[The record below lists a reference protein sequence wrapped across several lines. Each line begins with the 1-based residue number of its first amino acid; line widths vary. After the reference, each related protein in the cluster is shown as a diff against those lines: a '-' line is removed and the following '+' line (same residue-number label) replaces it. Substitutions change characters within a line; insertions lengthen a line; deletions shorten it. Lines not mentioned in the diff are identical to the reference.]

1 MKLEFLG
8 TAAAEGIPGLW
19 CGCPICREARKRGGK
34 DIRRRCSYLID
45 DDTMVDFGPDS
56 FDHMRRANIDFAR
69 LKRIAFTHPHGD
81 HMSPIEFIY
90 RRSPGFC
97 TDVPDYKL
105 DVLGSKITLRE
116 LVRGILSSNNQSLDA
131 VNLFD
136 YLRINPITVK
146 EGEWA
151 KSGDVEFLPVPASHA
166 PGLGAM
172 IYAIRRNGRTVLIAN
187 DTGWLTDEAWTML
200 EGVRCDAAVI
210 ECTTGFRTPD
220 ACKNHQG
227 FNTTLKFRERLIDI
241 KCIEPDTPA
250 YVTHFSHNGYALH
263 EELQARFFPEGMTV
277 AYDGLS
283 VEI

>member
-1 MKLEFLG
+1 MKLVFLG

-56 FDHMRRANIDFAR
+56 FEQMRHAEINLAE
-69 LKRIAFTHPHGD
+69 LKRIIFTHPHED
-81 HMSPIEFIY
+81 HMSPVQFLY

-105 DVLGSKITLRE
+105 DVLGSKIALRE
-116 LVRGILSSNNQSLDA
+116 LVRGIVSCNSPSIDA

-136 YLRINPITVK
+136 YLRLNPITVK

-151 KSGDVEFLPVPASHA
+151 KSGDVEVLPVPASHA

-172 IYAIRRNGRTVLIAN
+172 IYAIRRNGKTLLIAN
-187 DTGWLTDEAWTML
+187 DTGWLTDEAWAMIDGL
-200 EGVRCDAAVI
+200 RLDAAVI
-210 ECTTGFRTPD
+210 ECTIGFRNPD
-220 ACKNHQG
+220 ACKTHQG
-227 FNTTLKFRERLIDI
+227 FNTTVKFREKLVGLRCL
-241 KCIEPDTPA
+241 EPDTPV
-250 YVTHFSHNGYALH
+250 YVTHFSHNGFALH
-263 EELQARFFPEGMTV
+263 EELQARFLPEGMTV
-277 AYDGLS
+277 AYDGFR

>member
-1 MKLEFLG
+1 MRLVFLG

-19 CGCPICREARKRGGK
+19 CGCAICREARKRGGK

-45 DDTMVDFGPDS
+45 DDTMIDFGPDT
-56 FDHMRRANIDFAR
+56 FEQARRADINLPE
-69 LKRIAFTHPHGD
+69 LKRIIFTHAHED
-81 HMSPIEFIY
+81 HMSPVQLLY

-97 TDVPDYKL
+97 VDVPEYKL
-105 DVLGSKITLRE
+105 DVLGSRRTLRE
-116 LVRGILSSNNQSLDA
+116 LVRGILSSNSPTLDGA
-131 VNLFD
+131 NIFD
-136 YLRINPITVK
+136 YLRLKPITVN

-151 KSGDVEFLPVPASHA
+151 KSGDVEVLPIPASHA

-172 IYAIRRNGRTVLIAN
+172 IYVIRRGGKTVLIAN
-187 DTGWLTDEAWTML
+187 DTGWLADEAWHML
-200 EGVRCDAAVI
+200 DNIRLDTVVI
-210 ECTTGFRTPD
+210 ECTIGFRNPD
-220 ACKNHQG
+220 ANKTHQG
-227 FNTTLKFRERLIDI
+227 FNTTVKFREKLIEMR
-241 KCIEPDTPA
+241 CLAPDAPA

>member
-1 MKLEFLG
+1 MGNLNVVELIGYFGSALVVVSMLMTSVVRLRVINLIGSAIFAAYALIIRSYPTALMNVALMAINVYHLVRLLKEQKQYKMIKTDLRDGYISFLLDEYGDDIRAWFPEFSEEGLDADVVNLMCCDRNPAGLFLG
-8 TAAAEGIPGLW
+8 RTTAP
-19 CGCPICREARKRGGK
+19 
-34 DIRRRCSYLID
+34 
-45 DDTMVDFGPDS
+45 
-56 FDHMRRANIDFAR
+56 
-69 LKRIAFTHPHGD
+69 
-81 HMSPIEFIY
+81 
-90 RRSPGFC
+90 
-97 TDVPDYKL
+97 
-105 DVLGSKITLRE
+105 
-116 LVRGILSSNNQSLDA
+116 
-131 VNLFD
+131 
-136 YLRINPITVK
+136 
-146 EGEWA
+146 
-151 KSGDVEFLPVPASHA
+151 GDVEVLPVTASHA

-250 YVTHFSHNGYALH
+250 YVTHFSHNGYGLH